1 MQSRKKAALTLV
13 ASNDHY
19 RGEYGEAVMLLTGNG
34 EMVHLLREEPD
45 RVKVRRQNGMV
56 EVVHK
61 DEIAGGCFKAYGMYM
76 QATCWEEIT
85 EDDRSVLENTRE
97 FLTLVR
103 AYREYLGHGFN
114 EECYM
119 NARKD
124 FFSYYPFDVEH
135 LAYPSELEE
144 VVLKHFRIMRE
155 TRI

>member
-1 MQSRKKAALTLV
+1 
-13 ASNDHY
+13 
-19 RGEYGEAVMLLTGNG
+19 MLLTNSR
-34 EMVHLLREEPD
+34 EMVHLLREEPE

-56 EVVHK
+56 ELLDK
-61 DEIAGGCFKAYGMYM
+61 DEIAGACFKAYGMYM

-124 FFSYYPFDVEH
+124 FFSHHPFDIDRM
-135 LAYPSELEE
+135 AYPEDLR
-144 VVLKHFRIMRE
+144 KTIKRHFREMEEARA
-155 TRI
+155 